1 MQNAVIRFNG
11 LAGTSVTRTQLLDI
25 FEQANDEQSYEV
37 VNRIDSLLQKMP
49 EAQLFHVQNVK
60 PIATITNSE
69 LECLCLETHQETQM
83 GLGRAVSP
91 NEIYDLVTDIMI
103 NTIKEVGHLPWQ
115 KEWTGNGEFGA
126 MNYVTGKPY
135 TGINYVLLNFD
146 SQLVNGK
153 RVIVNKENKS
163 PYYLTF
169 NQIEQL
175 GAKLKKGSKGT
186 EVVYYNFILNYKDDT
201 HSFTTTD
208 GNKFEE
214 FVKINNISPEQ
225 VESKL
230 SRFPIL
236 KYYKVFSADDCE
248 GLKPKTPKQKQ
259 INPIEIAQKIIDGY
273 PNKPGYVF
281 GTDRAFYTP
290 SKDVV
295 SMPNIPAFSSEA
307 TYYSTFFHEIVHS
320 TGHKKRLSRDMSG
333 SFGNAAYAFEELI
346 AELGAV
352 YLSSEAGILFH
363 TRNNSAKYL
372 RGWNSRLVKKMN
384 DDNRFFMKAA
394 AEAQKAA
401 NYILGD
407 KEHLYTIP
415 TVEANGKK
423 VVKKTTKKVVKPAT
437 KPTKPIIS
445 NSQKKTKKELEEINP
460 KAFAVKPKSV
470 SVQTA
475 INDILTLNKFKG
487 KVKPLVANLL
497 YKLFKDDYRKTIVSP
512 SEYEVGVLKK
522 DGHFHSSYYGEDLV
536 LTSEGE
542 DFIKAVN
549 GRLESLK
556 NQKTNYALFDGLAGV
571 DISTEKFKKMSVAE
585 LRKFTLDFYKKH
597 LSGKK
602 AVIRKHLKEVVFTN
616 TAGRKIAHGES
627 MYSAKASAVEFLE
640 ELIKNSTYNNF
651 GSRKPNDSNEVLG
664 YLNFKSKLTVDGV
677 KKHLRISLSLFKNRK
692 TELKNIEVG
701 KKESGKPKKN
711 CSSQISKDDMG
722 KPLVND
728 KDSIKGLNYPSDNKT
743 LDNLPIPITHE
754 ITSQPT
760 GLGYIE
766 QPKPVEQI
774 PVVQPEIIEPVN
786 QVAEKPIVVEKPVVK
801 NKLMQMQFDSIDM
814 DEGWEEFMQSPSKNM
829 KIAIFGKPKNGKSA
843 GSLDFA
849 AYLTKFGKV
858 LYNFADQGFNKS
870 TQDLWMNAG
879 LDSNANAEP
888 SDITTLDEL
897 EKEIATGKY
906 SFVFIDMISDYIFR
920 EGIKPFEFKDR
931 FIKKYPNVS
940 FVLIFEV
947 NKDGN
952 FKGDQGWMHIVDQIV
967 EIENFLMETRGRYGV
982 GHHIVWEEGF
992 KKFNPK
998 KWQEFQEEETDNI
1011 AITHEI

>member
-1 MQNAVIRFNG
+1 MQDAVHRFNG
-11 LAGTSVTRTQLLDI
+11 LGGTTVTRANLNEI
-25 FEQANDEQSYEV
+25 AEQAYNEQSHEI
-37 VNRIDSLLQKMP
+37 VNRVIKILEENP
-49 EAQLFHVQNVK
+49 EAEQFEIKGVK
-60 PIATITNSE
+60 PIQTITETE
-69 LECLCLETHQETQM
+69 LQCLCNETHEDIQT
-83 GLGRAVSP
+83 GLGKPVSP
-91 NEIYDLVTDIMI
+91 QEIYDLVTNLML

-135 TGINYVLLNFD
+135 TGINYLLLNFPT
-146 SQLVNGK
+146 QIVNDK
-153 RVIVNKENKS
+153 RVLAPNENKS

-169 NQIEQL
+169 NQIESL
-175 GAKLKKGSKGT
+175 GVKLKQGSKGH
-186 EVVYYNFILNYKDDT
+186 EVVYYNFILNYKDENN
-201 HSFTTTD
+201 SFTSTD
-208 GNKFEE
+208 ANKFEE
-214 FVKINNISPEQ
+214 FVKANNITPEQ
-225 VESKL
+225 VEAKL

-248 GLKPKTPKQKQ
+248 GLKPKSPKLKQ

-372 RGWNSRLVKKMN
+372 RGWNSRLVKKMQ
-384 DDNRFFMKAA
+384 DDNRFFMRAA

-407 KEHLYTIP
+407 KEHLYTVP
-415 TVEANGKK
+415 TI
-423 VVKKTTKKVVKPAT
+423 KVVKPKTA
-437 KPTKPIIS
+437 KKLIE
-445 NSQKKTKKELEEINP
+445 KKTKKELAEINP
-460 KAFAVKPKSV
+460 KAFAIKPKSV

-487 KVKPLVANLL
+487 KVKPLIANLL
-497 YKLFKDDYRKTIVSP
+497 YKLFKDDYRKTIISP
-512 SEYEVGVLKK
+512 SEYEAGVLKK
-522 DGHFHSSYYGEDLV
+522 DGHFHSSYNGEDLV

-556 NQKTNYALFDGLAGV
+556 NQKNNYALFDGLNAPKDSEYNRSLMKAIKRGV
-571 DISTEKFKKMSVAE
+571 KPTDGFVVGVPAKELAKHVPGFPIS
-585 LRKFTLDFYKKH
+585 
-597 LSGKK
+597 LSGSVLMK
-602 AVIRKHLKEVVFTN
+602 AVSQKTN
-616 TAGRKIAHGES
+616 HNLNYGN
-627 MYSAKASAVEFLE
+627 FFN
-640 ELIKNSTYNNF
+640 LI
-651 GSRKPNDSNEVLG
+651 D
-664 YLNFKSKLTVDGV
+664 YLNNPIAIFKSKTVPKNGFVVLTEIYDVEKKPIMIALHV
-677 KKHLRISLSLFKNRK
+677 KTGR
-692 TELKNIEVG
+692 KNIEIASMYVRNNVNTYKDWIKEG
-701 KKESGKPKKN
+701 IDLYINKKSDLFSFQQATIAIGENK
-711 CSSQISKDDMG
+711 SQ
-722 KPLVND
+722 N
-728 KDSIKGLNYPSDNKT
+728 KDSKKGLNAPTIDN
-743 LDNLPIPITHE
+743 NILPTAETIQITHE
-754 ITSQPT
+754 IMSQPQ
-760 GLGYIE
+760 GVGYVVPS
-766 QPKPVEQI
+766 QPVQQI
-774 PVVQPEIIEPVN
+774 PLVQPEVVQPTQNNVVTTVATQN
-786 QVAEKPIVVEKPVVK
+786 VTQVEKPIVK
-801 NKLMQMQFDSIDM
+801 NKLMQMKFDSLDM
-814 DEGWEEFMQSPSKNM
+814 DEGWDEFMQSPSKNM
-829 KIAIFGKPKNGKSA
+829 KVAIFGKPKNGKSA
-843 GSLDFA
+843 GSLQLTS
-849 AYLTKFGKV
+849 YLTKFGKV

-870 TQDLWMNAG
+870 TQDLWRNAG

-940 FVLIFEV
+940 FILIFEV

-967 EIENFLMETRGRYGV
+967 EVENFLMETRGRYGV

-998 KWQEFQEEETDNI
+998 KWQEIQETETENI
-1011 AITHEI
+1011 TITHEI